1 VKLKDLIEALA
12 GEIERAHGQLED
24 SLVPLA
30 TLDAADPLFLD
41 AWDQYSG
48 QAQRL
53 GEAAELVGFPGLQA
67 VCTHVAQN
75 CLLLTA
81 TPLEEREPLLRFLR
95 GWPPLIVH
103 YLHNLSDPS
112 AAVGLID
119 HLVTA
124 PDPLPEDE
132 SLKIMHMLGAMP
144 LQVEGLGGD
153 NDAAPRQVLATAE
166 DVAVVWPDDIDARLV
181 EGFQHEAPEQ
191 ARYLVQL
198 ARNMAS
204 GQGDSSDVVAAKR
217 TAHTLKGSGAIIG
230 LRGIASLGHH
240 LEDILDH
247 FENAGAQVAR
257 PAAEALLDAAFC
269 LEQMVGHALG
279 ADEYPQQ
286 ARSVLQNVLDIANR
300 IDRGESLE
308 EPLQRVTGAVAAEE
322 PAPRAAAAVATPAA
336 GMRVSVQRIDELF
349 RISGEVSVQS
359 AAMEARLKSV
369 VDGSRQLLA
378 QNLRVQKRLF
388 ELETLVDVRTLSTL
402 RSRGSRKTGPG
413 FDALELEQYSELHS
427 TSHALVE
434 EAADARALSMRLEE
448 EIAQM
453 GALQAQQQ
461 RLTKDLQHLVIGT
474 RMTEVSVLE
483 SRLQRNVRTTCQA
496 TGKDA
501 ALVLEGGQTLIDG
514 DVLGRLAE
522 PLMHL
527 LRNAVDHGLEP
538 PELRTALGKP
548 AQGRILLQFSRQG
561 QQVVLRCRD
570 DGRGLD
576 LPAIRRRAIEHG
588 LVPEDRVMPDE
599 EVARLVLL
607 PGFSTRD
614 TVSEVSG
621 RGVGMDVVHEWVRG
635 MNGAIRI
642 TTQPGRGSTFELRF
656 AASLSTVQSLVVEI
670 DGQRFALPSVHVEQA
685 VPRGVGRFDL
695 VGGGLVY
702 HHGGRV
708 YPAHHLADATGLPRA
723 RDRALDVHDAVLVRL
738 DDKTHALAVE
748 ALLDARELLVKSPGR
763 YARHARGVA
772 GLSILGDGSVAVDL
786 DLPQLLGTGT
796 AREVPRAATAQAA
809 ARQELPGVLIVD
821 DALTVRTALRQLV
834 QDAGYHVEA
843 ARDGI
848 EAIKCLEAFKPRLV
862 LTDLEMPNM
871 NGVELTAHL
880 RGRGDMK
887 EVPIIMI
894 TSRSQD
900 KHRRMARE
908 AGVDLYLTKPYNDAE
923 LLQAMREVIAG

>member
-1 VKLKDLIEALA
+1 
-12 GEIERAHGQLED
+12 
-24 SLVPLA
+24 
-30 TLDAADPLFLD
+30 
-41 AWDQYSG
+41 
-48 QAQRL
+48 
-53 GEAAELVGFPGLQA
+53 
-67 VCTHVAQN
+67 
-75 CLLLTA
+75 
-81 TPLEEREPLLRFLR
+81 
-95 GWPPLIVH
+95 
-103 YLHNLSDPS
+103 
-112 AAVGLID
+112 
-119 HLVTA
+119 
-124 PDPLPEDE
+124 
-132 SLKIMHMLGAMP
+132 
-144 LQVEGLGGD
+144 
-153 NDAAPRQVLATAE
+153 
-166 DVAVVWPDDIDARLV
+166 
-181 EGFQHEAPEQ
+181 
-191 ARYLVQL
+191 
-198 ARNMAS
+198 
-204 GQGDSSDVVAAKR
+204 
-217 TAHTLKGSGAIIG
+217 
-230 LRGIASLGHH
+230 
-240 LEDILDH
+240 
-247 FENAGAQVAR
+247 
-257 PAAEALLDAAFC
+257 
-269 LEQMVGHALG
+269 
-279 ADEYPQQ
+279 
-286 ARSVLQNVLDIANR
+286 
-300 IDRGESLE
+300 
-308 EPLQRVTGAVAAEE
+308 
-322 PAPRAAAAVATPAA
+322 
-336 GMRVSVQRIDELF
+336 
-349 RISGEVSVQS
+349 
-359 AAMEARLKSV
+359 
-369 VDGSRQLLA
+369 
-378 QNLRVQKRLF
+378 
-388 ELETLVDVRTLSTL
+388 
-402 RSRGSRKTGPG
+402 
-413 FDALELEQYSELHS
+413 
-427 TSHALVE
+427 
-434 EAADARALSMRLEE
+434 
-448 EIAQM
+448 
-453 GALQAQQQ
+453 
-461 RLTKDLQHLVIGT
+461 
-474 RMTEVSVLE
+474 
-483 SRLQRNVRTTCQA
+483 
-496 TGKDA
+496 
-501 ALVLEGGQTLIDG
+501 
-514 DVLGRLAE
+514 
-522 PLMHL
+522 
-527 LRNAVDHGLEP
+527 
-538 PELRTALGKP
+538 
-548 AQGRILLQFSRQG
+548 
-561 QQVVLRCRD
+561 
-570 DGRGLD
+570 
-576 LPAIRRRAIEHG
+576 
-588 LVPEDRVMPDE
+588 
-599 EVARLVLL
+599 
-607 PGFSTRD
+607 
-614 TVSEVSG
+614 
-621 RGVGMDVVHEWVRG
+621 VVHEWVRG